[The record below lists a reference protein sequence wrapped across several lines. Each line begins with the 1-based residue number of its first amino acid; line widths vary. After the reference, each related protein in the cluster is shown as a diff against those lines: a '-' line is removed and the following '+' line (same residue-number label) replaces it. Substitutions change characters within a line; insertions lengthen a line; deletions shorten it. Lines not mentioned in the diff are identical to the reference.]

1 MLFRIAGGIKMAEK
15 VDRRVRKTKAQL
27 RAGLARLMQKKSI
40 KEITVK
46 ELVEE
51 VDINRSTFYLHYTDI
66 YQMLESIEAELME
79 EITHLVADYPLDPL
93 NNKESSYPFIEQ
105 IFTILDH
112 NKDICIALLGKNGDM
127 AFVNRIEKLIADTVL
142 HRLSIRLP
150 KDNRDIEYAYAF
162 CLNGCVGMI
171 KTWLSSENQES
182 TQHMAELT
190 HKLIDNATLICIR
203 TAFSVVPQNLF
214 ILRCCFSHLKKSST
228 NHLFL

>member
-1 MLFRIAGGIKMAEK
+1 MAEK

-66 YQMLESIEAELME
+66 YQMLESIEGELMD
-79 EITHLVADYPLDPL
+79 EISHLIDDYALDPI

-105 IFTILDH
+105 IFTILDN

-127 AFVNRIEKLIADTVL
+127 AFVNRIEGLIAETVFQ
-142 HRLSIRLP
+142 RLSSRMP
-150 KDNRDIEYAYAF
+150 KDNRDIENAYAF

-171 KTWLSSENQES
+171 KAWLSSDNQES

-190 HKLIDNATLICIR
+190 HKLIDSTTHMYLEQA
-203 TAFSVVPQNLF
+203 
-214 ILRCCFSHLKKSST
+214 LK
-228 NHLFL
+228 

>member
-1 MLFRIAGGIKMAEK
+1 MAEK

-66 YQMLESIEAELME
+66 YQMLESIEGELMD
-79 EITHLVADYPLDPL
+79 EISHLIDDYALDSI
-93 NNKESSYPFIEQ
+93 NNKESSYPFIKQ
-105 IFTILDH
+105 IFTILDN

-127 AFVNRIEKLIADTVL
+127 AFVNRIEGLIAETVFQ
-142 HRLSIRLP
+142 RLSSRMP

-171 KTWLSSENQES
+171 KAWLSSDNQES

-190 HKLIDNATLICIR
+190 HKLIDSTTHMYLEQA
-203 TAFSVVPQNLF
+203 
-214 ILRCCFSHLKKSST
+214 LK
-228 NHLFL
+228 

>member
-1 MLFRIAGGIKMAEK
+1 MAEK

-51 VDINRSTFYLHYTDI
+51 VDSFRSTFYLHYTDI
-66 YQMLESIEAELME
+66 YQMLESIEVELMD
-79 EITHLVADYPLDPL
+79 EISDLIYDYALDPI

-105 IFTILDH
+105 IFTILDN

-127 AFVNRIEKLIADTVL
+127 AFVNRIEGLIAETVFQ
-142 HRLSIRLP
+142 RLSSRMP

-162 CLNGCVGMI
+162 CLYGCVGMI
-171 KTWLSSENQES
+171 KAWLSSDNQES

-190 HKLIDNATLICIR
+190 HKLID
-203 TAFSVVPQNLF
+203 
-214 ILRCCFSHLKKSST
+214 ST
-228 NHLFL
+228 THMYLEQALT

>member
-1 MLFRIAGGIKMAEK
+1 MAEK

-66 YQMLESIEAELME
+66 YQMLESIEGELMDE
-79 EITHLVADYPLDPL
+79 VSHLVDDYPLDPI

-105 IFTILDH
+105 IFTILDN

-127 AFVNRIEKLIADTVL
+127 KSGWQTVYGKKYYLGGIEKLIAETVL
-142 HRLSIRLP
+142 HRLSSRMP

-171 KTWLSSENQES
+171 KTWLSSDNQES

-190 HKLIDNATLICIR
+190 HKLIDNTTHIYLEQA
-203 TAFSVVPQNLF
+203 
-214 ILRCCFSHLKKSST
+214 LK
-228 NHLFL
+228 

>member
-1 MLFRIAGGIKMAEK
+1 MAEK

-46 ELVEE
+46 ELVDE
-51 VDINRSTFYLHYTDI
+51 VDINRSTFYLHYSDI
-66 YQMLESIEAELME
+66 YQMLESIENELMDEIAQVIE
-79 EITHLVADYPLDPL
+79 EHPLDL
-93 NNKESSYPFIEQ
+93 IQNGSSYPMIEH
-105 IFTILDH
+105 IFTILDN

-127 AFVNRIEKLIADTVL
+127 AFVSRIEKLIADTVL

-150 KDNRDIEYAYAF
+150 KNNRDIEYAYAF

-190 HKLIDNATLICIR
+190 HKLIDNTTHMYLEQA
-203 TAFSVVPQNLF
+203 
-214 ILRCCFSHLKKSST
+214 LR
-228 NHLFL
+228 

>member
-1 MLFRIAGGIKMAEK
+1 MAEK

-142 HRLSIRLP
+142 HRWSIRLP
-150 KDNRDIEYAYAF
+150 KDTRDIEYPYAF
-162 CLNGCVGMI
+162 CLNGCVGML
-171 KTWLSSENQES
+171 KTWRSSENQES
-182 TQHMAELT
+182 RQHMAELT
-190 HKLIDNATLICIR
+190 HKLIDNTTHMYLEQA
-203 TAFSVVPQNLF
+203 
-214 ILRCCFSHLKKSST
+214 LR
-228 NHLFL
+228 